1 MKLFKTLPTYDWLSA
16 AGITPSTSKTY
27 TLTTLTSALKSAS
40 GVTPALN
47 CDGSNLNAIE
57 WYFNLKG
64 SVIDG
69 TFVAIDAPSKGSC
82 GSSGIKYPPKTG
94 STATTTTTS
103 VSISMMLDMFCGC

>member
-1 MKLFKTLPTYDWLSA
+1 MYSRADRSSIYRFV
-16 AGITPSTSKTY
+16 Y
-27 TLTTLTSALKSAS
+27 T
-40 GVTPALN
+40 
-47 CDGSNLNAIE
+47 
-57 WYFNLKG
+57 
-64 SVIDG
+64 